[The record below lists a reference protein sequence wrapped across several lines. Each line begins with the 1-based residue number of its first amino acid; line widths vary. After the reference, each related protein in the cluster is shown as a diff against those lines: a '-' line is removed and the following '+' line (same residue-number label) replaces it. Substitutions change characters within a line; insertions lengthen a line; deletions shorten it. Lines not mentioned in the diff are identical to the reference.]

1 MNDIF
6 DKLQFLDVDEKHM
19 IRLGHGEEE
28 LQTAKDFSRYGRV
41 NYLLEKRLEK
51 LSIVDVLA
59 KSLGVKEDVSGTE

>member
-1 MNDIF
+1 
-6 DKLQFLDVDEKHM
+6 M